1 MEESDILMVLRTLMN
16 IANETNIADVFYVL
30 AISSVLASNQFWFSP
45 WCRERFQGFHLMR
58 GYWLDIRQLRGIL
71 ALHAHKVLPMF
82 FVARYDPD
90 TSTSAIM
97 NKLWSTLTSPDNDF
111 FSISAHFLPL
121 VDQLM
126 ENTTSKLWKTRVGSC
141 RALSDVIIGKN
152 WVDFG
157 GGNSIIDD
165 DEIILEQS
173 LACKCASTRITR
185 LIRVT
190 IRSLDDIRVNVREA
204 GESLSKSLK
213 NLLINLCD
221 SSSAHGSGQNN
232 ESQSDEL
239 ATATCIPYLIKKGL
253 NHSCIEATIFSV
265 SCLVGIVD
273 VCRPKLIEP
282 FIPALIESLLMA
294 LSGIEPGL
302 LNHLQARAAGGSI
315 ESEREVEHLR
325 LKLADN
331 SSLSSVISKVLNM
344 VPELDV
350 ELQRLVIFHLDK
362 SLRSAVG
369 LTTRSAVTDAIIS
382 IATKCPDAFIMNPS
396 TSRLL
401 NAIYS
406 AINQEKKDT
415 LMRGKFSYAIGFIAN
430 LAPTK
435 TVRSIAVKACDSYL
449 ENSDSE

>member
-1 MEESDILMVLRTLMN
+1 MCRTLSKTLRYNQPDLWDTLSRQLLVAFDKTNRIDENTRMEESDILMVLRTLMN

-58 GYWLDIRQLRGIL
+58 EYWLDIRQLRSIL

-165 DEIILEQS
+165 DEVILEQS

-213 NLLINLCD
+213 NLLI
-221 SSSAHGSGQNN
+221 
-232 ESQSDEL
+232 SQSL
-239 ATATCIPYLIKKGL
+239 
-253 NHSCIEATIFSV
+253 
-265 SCLVGIVD
+265 
-273 VCRPKLIEP
+273 
-282 FIPALIESLLMA
+282 
-294 LSGIEPGL
+294 
-302 LNHLQARAAGGSI
+302 
-315 ESEREVEHLR
+315 
-325 LKLADN
+325 
-331 SSLSSVISKVLNM
+331 
-344 VPELDV
+344 
-350 ELQRLVIFHLDK
+350 
-362 SLRSAVG
+362 
-369 LTTRSAVTDAIIS
+369 
-382 IATKCPDAFIMNPS
+382 
-396 TSRLL
+396 
-401 NAIYS
+401 
-406 AINQEKKDT
+406 
-415 LMRGKFSYAIGFIAN
+415 
-430 LAPTK
+430 
-435 TVRSIAVKACDSYL
+435 
-449 ENSDSE
+449 